1 MLFQYPE
8 TIHLQ
13 NTNIDRNI
21 PCEFSGLT
29 VIIRSFK
36 NTVVPQKTVKTAMFT
51 NLFCST
57 LGKGM
62 RLPHKS
68 QLHNTQMADFLE

>member
-1 MLFQYPE
+1 
-8 TIHLQ
+8 
-13 NTNIDRNI
+13 
-21 PCEFSGLT
+21 
-29 VIIRSFK
+29 
-36 NTVVPQKTVKTAMFT
+36 MFT